1 MGARMPSQP
10 QAMPE
15 GQGQAGGGGAAE
27 LVANVASGLETIA
40 QMVGSQFGQE
50 AGQAIAGLQQQFQQ
64 IMSQIGQQGGQAA
77 PGDQAGAA
85 PGAAPQGP
93 QTM

>member
-1 MGARMPSQP
+1 MGARMPQGPQP
-10 QAMPE
+10 QAAGP
-15 GQGQAGGGGAAE
+15 QGPGGGAAE
-27 LVANVASGLETIA
+27 LVANVANGLETIA
-40 QMVGSQFGQE
+40 QMVGSQFGEE

-64 IMSQIGQQGGQAA
+64 IMSQIGQQGQQAA
-77 PGDQAGAA
+77 PGDQAGQA